1 MGASS
6 LHKHTWLV
14 DSLDRWQISKTG
26 WRTQFQHL
34 ALNGNFVTQK
44 GSFGTLWRQRGSPP
58 PGYHHQLF
66 CLVCS
71 DFHVWNI
78 VLVNDVLQYSVL
90 LIFLVGVSA
99 RTSSRMF
106 PNVSKSLVPSSN
118 RKIIWQLIQEKSSI
132 SFLSWISFSLD
143 LGCIIAPIEANIL
156 LPIGPPHRFLVQ
168 QMDSKLVLQEEAEE
182 EVVEKHLK

>member
-1 MGASS
+1 MEDQFYIISWKRMGASS
-6 LHKHTWLV
+6 LHKRTWLV
-14 DSLDRWQISKTG
+14 VSLDRWQISKTG

-58 PGYHHQLF
+58 PSYHHQLF

-99 RTSSRMF
+99 RTSSPMF
-106 PNVSKSLVPSSN
+106 PYVSKSLVPSSN
-118 RKIIWQLIQEKSSI
+118 IGKLSGNSCKRNRQSHFYHGYL
-132 SFLSWISFSLD
+132 FL
-143 LGCIIAPIEANIL
+143 
-156 LPIGPPHRFLVQ
+156 
-168 QMDSKLVLQEEAEE
+168 
-182 EVVEKHLK
+182 